1 MTKKMALAAAF
12 AVVLAAQ
19 APDMVSERNLRADL
33 NFLCSDALAG
43 RESMTPGA
51 AAAAQFIATEFERA
65 GLAPAAGGS
74 YLQEFPLVAFQPD
87 RARTRLT
94 IDGEP
99 LEYGTQFTGAFP
111 REVTVKAPVVFAGYG
126 ITAPEYGY
134 DDYTGIDARGKIV
147 LIFDHEPQET
157 DPKSVF
163 NGVGETR
170 YGHIRTKME
179 NAIRHGAVGMLVVS
193 EPLRKHRGAFDPRPR
208 TADGRSVRATAPRQ
222 VIDETTSIPDFSI
235 SDAAAQKLL
244 SITGKT
250 PSELQAA
257 IDGDLRPA
265 SQPLR
270 NTEVTMSTAV
280 AHAEHGRSA
289 NVVGLLEGSD
299 PALKSETVILSA
311 HYDHLGVHN
320 GQVYRGANDNA
331 SGSVAV
337 MELAR
342 MFARDRPRPKR
353 SLLFIVFGS
362 EEESLSG
369 SFYYA
374 EHPLRPLD
382 TTRAVVNL
390 DMIGRDE
397 AHIPQSRGV
406 VDIPADTSNEL
417 NLVGTFYS
425 PDLQALIL
433 EANRHTGLELSTKF
447 DRDHDLNV
455 LYRCDHFPFLVHGVP
470 AVWFFGGFH
479 PGYHEPIDT
488 VDRLDFPK
496 LEKVVRLAY
505 WTARSIADG
514 KNTPKFIASGPD

>member
-1 MTKKMALAAAF
+1 
-12 AVVLAAQ
+12 
-19 APDMVSERNLRADL
+19 
-33 NFLCSDALAG
+33 
-43 RESMTPGA
+43 
-51 AAAAQFIATEFERA
+51 
-65 GLAPAAGGS
+65 
-74 YLQEFPLVAFQPD
+74 
-87 RARTRLT
+87 
-94 IDGEP
+94 
-99 LEYGTQFTGAFP
+99 
-111 REVTVKAPVVFAGYG
+111 
-126 ITAPEYGY
+126 
-134 DDYTGIDARGKIV
+134 
-147 LIFDHEPQET
+147 
-157 DPKSVF
+157 
-163 NGVGETR
+163 
-170 YGHIRTKME
+170 
-179 NAIRHGAVGMLVVS
+179 MLVVS

-265 SQPLR
+265 SQPLP

-280 AHAEHGRSA
+280 AHAEHGKSA